1 MKSVVVLGMHRSG
14 TSLVTQA
21 LVAGGVYAGEASD
34 MLNAG
39 PDNPLGFHE
48 LQALVAENERV
59 LALWGGS
66 WFKPPAFS
74 VGSTFTATQRTE
86 HPVLAALLTSL
97 QGRSGGTPVVIKD
110 PRLCLTWPLLPAGD
124 ALVYVYVYRN
134 PVAVARSLH
143 ARNRFPVTMG
153 LALWEHYNRAAI
165 RALEQRGEFIGISY
179 DDIRADPSH
188 LAERLSQLQR
198 FGIHCDGAAAIAA
211 YSPSLSRSTHSP
223 TESPLDSA
231 QQEVLQTYEQ
241 TLLASYCE
249 SLCRGKALAPLP
261 PESPSLLAHL
271 HDLADAF
278 APLAEIVETQNA
290 RREAERLCV
299 ERTAERDRLLAEWQ
313 QLDTAHAALAGAHE
327 QEVENHKATIAQ
339 RDSLITNFEISQTDL
354 AQRDHELAETTDKTN
369 YLFHELSQAYTHLL
383 TYEQSSLARVN
394 RWATGLYKLATG
406 QRRENSRYD
415 DVLANARQYLTD
427 NALEMPEAR
436 PGKLAM
442 LANVVRYMASNP
454 AGSLRSI
461 SWPRIRRGFSVFFG
475 SSAADLQVWIDARF
489 PEQAKA
495 RMALDPGELSPGLDS
510 LELDFPAAKSPRV
523 TIVVPVYNDY
533 RVTVHC
539 LQSLQRH
546 SPAGQYEVILA
557 DDGSTDLTASIES
570 RISGIQVVR
579 GGNLGFLRNC
589 NRAAEQALGDFVL
602 LLNNDT
608 AVTAG
613 WLQALLEVFED
624 PGVGAAGPKLVFANG
639 TLQEAGGIMW
649 RDGSAWN
656 FGRMDD
662 AAKPAYSYVKEV
674 DYISGACLML
684 RRRLWTQ
691 LGGFDERFV
700 PAYYED
706 ADLCFAV
713 REAGYR
719 VVYQPA
725 ACVFHFEGVS
735 NGTDLSAGVKQHQ
748 VTNQQVFADKW
759 QAVLDR
765 DHYPNAEHVIW
776 ARDRSAHKPCVL
788 FIDHYVPHY
797 DKDAGSRSTFMYVK
811 LLLAMGYRVQFM
823 GANFFAHAPYTE
835 ALQQLG
841 VEVLVGESIAR
852 GLDAWLAE
860 HAPYIH
866 QIFLH
871 RPHVAEQFLPHL
883 KKLTACPPINFIGH
897 DLHYLR
903 MGREAA
909 LYSDPTL
916 QKSADSWRQREY
928 AVFDQVDRIYYFSQ
942 TETDEIARHRPDLA
956 LRTIPLH
963 ALEDKAL
970 PRYAPSR
977 PTHLL
982 FVGGFNHPPNVD
994 AARWC
999 VEEILPQVF
1008 AAVPDCHFHLI
1019 GSNPSS
1025 AVNALAA
1032 DNVTVHGYVDD
1043 AALDALY
1050 REVGLA
1056 VVPLR
1061 YGAGV
1066 KGKVLEAVQQN
1077 VPLVTTRIGAEGI
1090 PDADTVMWIAD
1101 DAQAIADAVI
1111 GLLNGSID
1119 PAERMAHYGRWL
1131 EQHFS
1136 SGRAEALLR
1145 ADFDEAPGGEE
1156 EAASQ
1161 ASCVASLS
1169 MGPAAAD

>member
-1 MKSVVVLGMHRSG
+1 MTLVSILGMHRSG
-14 TSLVTQA
+14 TSLVA
-21 LVAGGVYAGEASD
+21 RCCHEAGIFGGESGE
-34 MLNAG
+34 MLESQS
-39 PDNPLGFHE
+39 DNPLGFYE
-48 LQALVAENERV
+48 RRDLVAAND
-59 LALWGGS
+59 
-66 WFKPPAFS
+66 
-74 VGSTFTATQRTE
+74 
-86 HPVLAALLTSL
+86 ALLERKQAQWFDPPRHALTAPDEAADPLCADVMSSL
-97 QGRSGGTPVVIKD
+97 RASASGRDVFIKD
-110 PRLCLTWPLLPAGD
+110 PRLCLTWPAWRSLHEGGQI
-124 ALVYVYVYRN
+124 VTVYVYRE
-134 PVAVARSLH
+134 PLAVARSLQTRH
-143 ARNRFPVTMG
+143 AFPLTFG
-153 LALWEHYNRAAI
+153 LLLWEHYNRLALAAL
-165 RALEQRGEFIGISY
+165 RETPHACISY
-179 DDIRADPSH
+179 SQMASDPNALPRLLEKLASLGVRCDPS
-188 LAERLSQLQR
+188 A
-198 FGIHCDGAAAIAA
+198 GAALFDASMQHSAA
-211 YSPSLSRSTHSP
+211 Q
-223 TESPLDSA
+223 DSA
-231 QQEVLQTYEQ
+231 AVGLQSLEQ
-241 TLLASYCE
+241 TLLAEFCDALCAGGALTPLPAATP
-249 SLCRGKALAPLP
+249 SLHEKIRDMAGALAPL
-261 PESPSLLAHL
+261 S
-271 HDLADAF
+271 DA
-278 APLAEIVETQNA
+278 LETRQRLGEA
-290 RREAERLCV
+290 RALSE
-299 ERTAERDRLLAEWQ
+299 ERTAERDRLLAEWER
-313 QLDTAHAALAGAHE
+313 LDASHSELAGAHE
-327 QEVENHKATIAQ
+327 QEVENHKGTIAQ
-339 RDSLITNFEISQTDL
+339 RDSLMADLDASQTAL
-354 AQRDHELAETTDKTN
+354 AQRDHELAEMTDKTN
-369 YLFHELSQAYTHLL
+369 YLFHEISQAYTHLL
-383 TYEQSSLARVN
+383 AYERSSLARVN
-394 RWATGLYKLATG
+394 RWATRLYKLLTG

-415 DVLANARQYLTD
+415 DVLANARQYMID
-427 NALEMPEAR
+427 NALEMPEVR

-442 LANVVRYMASNP
+442 LGNVLRYMANNP
-454 AGSLRSI
+454 VGSLRSI
-461 SWPRIRRGFSVFFG
+461 SWPRLQRGFSVFFG

-495 RMALDPGELSPGLDS
+495 RMALDPAELSPGLDN
-510 LELDFPAAKSPRV
+510 LELEFPAAATPRV
-523 TIVVPVYNDY
+523 SIVVPVYNDY
-533 RVTVHC
+533 RVTVYC
-539 LQSLQRH
+539 LQSVLRH
-546 SPAGQYEVILA
+546 SPAGEYEVILA
-557 DDGSTDLTASIES
+557 DDGSTDLTATIES
-570 RISGIQVVR
+570 RIYGIRVVR
-579 GGNLGFLRNC
+579 GGNLGFLGNC
-589 NRAAEQALGDFVL
+589 NRAAEQASGDFIL

-608 AVTAG
+608 AVTSG
-613 WLQALLEVFED
+613 WLQALLDVFDDLE
-624 PGVGAAGPKLVFANG
+624 VGAAGPKLVFANG
-639 TLQEAGGIMW
+639 ALQEAGGIMW

-684 RRRLWTQ
+684 RRNLWQQ

-706 ADLCFAV
+706 ADICFAV

-725 ACVFHFEGVS
+725 ACIFHFEGVS
-735 NGTDLSAGVKQHQ
+735 NGTDLTAGVKQHQ

-759 QAVLDR
+759 QAVLER

-776 ARDRSAHKPCVL
+776 ARDRSARKPCVL

-860 HAPYIH
+860 HAPYIN

-883 KKLTACPPINFIGH
+883 KKLPACPPINFVGH

-903 MGREAA
+903 IGREAEVQ
-909 LYSDPTL
+909 SDPAL

-942 TETDEIARHRPDLA
+942 AETDEIARHRPDLA

-963 ALEDKAL
+963 AVDHRPLS
-970 PRYAPSR
+970 PYAPTR

-999 VEEILPQVF
+999 VEEILPLIC
-1008 AAVPDCHFHLI
+1008 AAVPDCHFHLV

-1025 AVNALAA
+1025 VVNALAS
-1032 DNVTVHGYVDD
+1032 DKVTVHGYVDD

-1077 VPLVTTRIGAEGI
+1077 VPLVTTHIGAEGI

-1101 DAQAIADAVI
+1101 EAEAIAAAVI

-1119 PAERMAHYGRWL
+1119 PAERMVRYGSWL

-1136 SGRAEALLR
+1136 SRRAEALLR

-1156 EAASQ
+1156 DAAS
-1161 ASCVASLS
+1161 
-1169 MGPAAAD
+1169 

>member
-1 MKSVVVLGMHRSG
+1 MALISILGMHRSG
-14 TSLVTQA
+14 TSLLAGCCQNADIFGGDVGVMLESQA
-21 LVAGGVYAGEASD
+21 
-34 MLNAG
+34 
-39 PDNPLGFHE
+39 DNPLGFYE
-48 LQALVAENERV
+48 RSDLVNANE
-59 LALWGGS
+59 
-66 WFKPPAFS
+66 
-74 VGSTFTATQRTE
+74 
-86 HPVLAALLTSL
+86 ALLNASNSAWFAPSPSPLFESSPEIIT
-97 QGRSGGTPVVIKD
+97 QCRSVLTELFGDPHSGDRFIKD
-110 PRLCLTWPLLPAGD
+110 PRLCLTWPVWRNLLP
-124 ALVYVYVYRN
+124 LNEQITVYVYRE
-134 PVAVARSLH
+134 PLAVATSLR
-143 ARNRFPVTMG
+143 ARHGFPLAFGLLLWEQYNRFA
-153 LALWEHYNRAAI
+153 LASLRDDVAHVC
-165 RALEQRGEFIGISY
+165 ISY
-179 DDIRADPSH
+179 AQIASDPNA
-188 LAERLSQLQR
+188 LVRLLQQLQDLGVR
-198 FGIHCDGAAAIAA
+198 CNS
-211 YSPSLSRSTHSP
+211 SPENPIFNPAMEHFKNVDQSASR
-223 TESPLDSA
+223 
-231 QQEVLQTYEQ
+231 LQSFEQ
-241 TLLASYCE
+241 TLLAEHCE
-249 SLCRGKALAPLP
+249 ALCGGGPLLSLPAPT
-261 PESPSLLAHL
+261 PSLHEKIRDFAAALSPLSDAL
-271 HDLADAF
+271 ETRQRLNEARDLA
-278 APLAEIVETQNA
+278 T
-290 RREAERLCV
+290 
-299 ERTAERDRLLAEWQ
+299 ERTAERDRLLTEWH
-313 QLDTAHAALAGAHE
+313 QLDASHTQLAAAHE
-327 QEVENHKATIAQ
+327 QEVANHKGTIAQ
-339 RDSLITNFEISQTDL
+339 RDTLINDLDTSQ
-354 AQRDHELAETTDKTN
+354 AELAAREYELAAREHALAEITDKTN

-383 TYEQSSLARVN
+383 AYEQSSLARVN

-415 DVLANARQYLTD
+415 DVLANARQYMTD

-442 LANVVRYMASNP
+442 LGNVLRYMASNP

-495 RMALDPGELSPGLDS
+495 RMALAPAELSPGLDN
-510 LELDFPAAKSPRV
+510 LELEFPAAESPRV
-523 TIVVPVYNDY
+523 SIVVPVYNDY

-539 LQSLQRH
+539 LQSLLRH
-546 SPAGQYEVILA
+546 SPAGLYEVILA
-557 DDGSTDLTASIES
+557 DDGSTDLTSTLES
-570 RISGIQVVR
+570 RIRGIQVVR

-589 NRAAEQALGDFVL
+589 NRAAEQARGDVVL

-613 WLQALLEVFED
+613 WLPALLDVFED
-624 PGVGAAGPKLVFANG
+624 PEVGAVGPTLLFANG
-639 TLQEAGGIMW
+639 ALQEAGGIMW
-649 RDGSAWN
+649 KDGSAWN

-662 AAKPAYSYVKEV
+662 AAKPAYSYVKDV

-684 RRRLWTQ
+684 RRSLWQQ

-706 ADLCFAV
+706 ADICFAV

-725 ACVFHFEGVS
+725 ARIFHFEGVS
-735 NGTDLSAGVKQHQ
+735 NGTDLTAGIKQHQ

-759 QAVLDR
+759 RTVLER
-765 DHYPNAEHVIW
+765 DHFPNAEHVIW
-776 ARDRSAHKPCVL
+776 ARDRSASKPCVL

-811 LLLAMGYRVQFM
+811 LLLAMDYRVQFM

-835 ALQQLG
+835 TLQQLG

-860 HAPYIH
+860 HAPYIN

-883 KKLTACPPINFIGH
+883 KKLPTCPPINFVGH

-903 MGREAA
+903 IGREAA
-909 LYSDPTL
+909 LQSDPAL

-942 TETDEIARHRPDLA
+942 AETEEIARHRPDLA

-963 ALEDKAL
+963 ALEDKPL
-970 PRYAPSR
+970 PPYAPTR

-999 VEEILPQVF
+999 VEEILPQVS
-1008 AAVPDCHFHLI
+1008 AAVPDCHFHLV
-1019 GSNPSS
+1019 GSNPNS
-1025 AVNALAA
+1025 AVKALAA
-1032 DNVTVHGYVDD
+1032 GNVTVHGYVDD
-1043 AALDALY
+1043 EALDAMY

-1077 VPLVTTRIGAEGI
+1077 VPLVTTHIGAEGI

-1111 GLLNGSID
+1111 GLLSGSID
-1119 PAERMAHYGRWL
+1119 PAERMARYGSWL

-1136 SGRAEALLR
+1136 SSRAEALLR
-1145 ADFDEAPGGEE
+1145 ADFDEVPGDEE
-1156 EAASQ
+1156 EAAS
-1161 ASCVASLS
+1161 
-1169 MGPAAAD
+1169 

>member
-1 MKSVVVLGMHRSG
+1 MNLLFIIGMHRSG
-14 TSLVTQA
+14 TSLIARCLHEAGIYGGDPEAMLESQTDNSLGFYERRD
-21 LVAGGVYAGEASD
+21 LVAANDVLLSAVESRWFDPPTAPLQPPGTTASLNDCEGVLNELR
-34 MLNAG
+34 MLGA
-39 PDNPLGFHE
+39 D
-48 LQALVAENERV
+48 RD
-59 LALWGGS
+59 
-66 WFKPPAFS
+66 
-74 VGSTFTATQRTE
+74 TF
-86 HPVLAALLTSL
+86 L
-97 QGRSGGTPVVIKD
+97 KD
-110 PRLCLTWPLLPAGD
+110 PRLCMTWPTWRSLAD
-124 ALVYVYVYRN
+124 ADRHIVLYVYRE
-134 PVAVARSLH
+134 PLAVARSLQTRH
-143 ARNRFPVTMG
+143 GFPMTYG
-153 LALWEHYNRAAI
+153 LLLWEHYNRL
-165 RALEQRGEFIGISY
+165 ALEALRNVDYVCISY
-179 DDIRADPSH
+179 AQIASEPQALTRMLEQLRDLGVQCDPSAGASLFNPDMEH
-188 LAERLSQLQR
+188 STAVDPSSVRLQS
-198 FGIHCDGAAAIAA
+198 F
-211 YSPSLSRSTHSP
+211 
-223 TESPLDSA
+223 
-231 QQEVLQTYEQ
+231 EQ
-241 TLLASYCE
+241 TLLAEYCDALCGGA
-249 SLCRGKALAPLP
+249 SLTPLP
-261 PESPSLLAHL
+261 APTTSLHEKIRDFAAALGPL
-271 HDLADAF
+271 SDAM
-278 APLAEIVETQNA
+278 ETRQ
-290 RREAERLCV
+290 RLE
-299 ERTAERDRLLAEWQ
+299 ERTAERDRLLAEWE
-313 QLDTAHAALAGAHE
+313 QLDASHTELAGAHE
-327 QEVENHKATIAQ
+327 REVANHGVTIAQ
-339 RDSLITNFEISQTDL
+339 RDSLITNLEISQTDL
-354 AQRDHELAETTDKTN
+354 AQRGHELAEMTDKTN

-383 TYEQSSLARVN
+383 AYEQSSLARVN
-394 RWATGLYKLATG
+394 RFATRIYKLVTG

-415 DVLANARQYLTD
+415 DVLANARQYMTD

-442 LANVVRYMASNP
+442 LGNVVRYMASNP

-475 SSAADLQVWIDARF
+475 ASAADLQVWIDARF

-495 RMALDPGELSPGLDS
+495 RMALDPAELSPGLDN
-510 LELDFPAAKSPRV
+510 LELEFPAAKSPRV
-523 TIVVPVYNDY
+523 SIVVPVYNDY
-533 RVTVHC
+533 RVTVYC
-539 LQSLQRH
+539 LQSLLRH

-624 PGVGAAGPKLVFANG
+624 PGVGAVGPKLVFANG
-639 TLQEAGGIMW
+639 ILQEAGGIMW

-662 AAKPAYSYVKEV
+662 AGKPAYSYVKEV

-706 ADLCFAV
+706 ADICFAV

-759 QAVLDR
+759 QAVLER

-823 GANFFAHAPYTE
+823 GANFFAHSPYTE

-860 HAPYIH
+860 HAPYIN

-883 KKLTACPPINFIGH
+883 KKLPACPPINFVGH

-903 MGREAA
+903 IGREAE
-909 LYSDPTL
+909 LQSDPAL

-942 TETDEIARHRPDLA
+942 AETDEIARHRPGLA

-963 ALEDKAL
+963 ALEDKPL
-970 PRYAPSR
+970 PPYGPTR

-999 VEEILPQVF
+999 VEEILPQVS
-1008 AAVPDCHFHLI
+1008 AAVPDCHFHLV
-1019 GSNPSS
+1019 GSNPNS
-1025 AVNALAA
+1025 AVKALAA
-1032 DNVTVHGYVDD
+1032 SNVTVHGYVDD

-1077 VPLVTTRIGAEGI
+1077 VPLVTTHIGAEGI

-1119 PAERMAHYGRWL
+1119 PAERMARYGSWL

-1136 SGRAEALLR
+1136 SRRAEALLR

-1156 EAASQ
+1156 ESAS
-1161 ASCVASLS
+1161 
-1169 MGPAAAD
+1169 

>member
-1 MKSVVVLGMHRSG
+1 MLEKLRDLGVKCDPS
-14 TSLVTQA
+14 
-21 LVAGGVYAGEASD
+21 AGESLFNPD
-34 MLNAG
+34 MQ
-39 PDNPLGFHE
+39 H
-48 LQALVAENERV
+48 
-59 LALWGGS
+59 
-66 WFKPPAFS
+66 
-74 VGSTFTATQRTE
+74 ST
-86 HPVLAALLTSL
+86 
-97 QGRSGGTPVVIKD
+97 
-110 PRLCLTWPLLPAGD
+110 
-124 ALVYVYVYRN
+124 
-134 PVAVARSLH
+134 AVD
-143 ARNRFPVTMG
+143 
-153 LALWEHYNRAAI
+153 
-165 RALEQRGEFIGISY
+165 Q
-179 DDIRADPSH
+179 
-188 LAERLSQLQR
+188 
-198 FGIHCDGAAAIAA
+198 AAA
-211 YSPSLSRSTHSP
+211 R
-223 TESPLDSA
+223 
-231 QQEVLQTYEQ
+231 LQSFEQ
-241 TLLASYCE
+241 TLLAEYCDALCAGGPLTPLPAPTT
-249 SLCRGKALAPLP
+249 SLHEKIRDFAAALAPL
-261 PESPSLLAHL
+261 
-271 HDLADAF
+271 ADA
-278 APLAEIVETQNA
+278 LETRQRLDEA
-290 RREAERLCV
+290 RALSQ
-299 ERTAERDRLLAEWQ
+299 ERTAERDRLLAEWE
-313 QLDTAHAALAGAHE
+313 QLDASHNQLAVAHE
-327 QEVENHKATIAQ
+327 QEVENHRATIAQ
-339 RDSLITNFEISQTDL
+339 RDSLIADLEISQTDL
-354 AQRDHELAETTDKTN
+354 AQRDHELAEMADKTN

-394 RWATGLYKLATG
+394 RWATGLYKLVTG

-415 DVLANARQYLTD
+415 DVLANARQYIAD
-427 NALEMPEAR
+427 NALEMPEVR

-442 LANVVRYMASNP
+442 LGNVLCYMASNP

-495 RMALDPGELSPGLDS
+495 RMALDPTELSPGLDN
-510 LELDFPAAKSPRV
+510 LELEFPAAESPQV
-523 TIVVPVYNDY
+523 SIVVPVFNDY

-539 LQSLQRH
+539 LQSLLRH

-557 DDGSTDLTASIES
+557 DDGSTDLTGTIES
-570 RISGIQVVR
+570 RIRGIQVVR

-589 NRAAEQALGDFVL
+589 NRAAEQARGDFVL
-602 LLNNDT
+602 MLNNDT

-613 WLQALLEVFED
+613 WLQALLDVFED
-624 PGVGAAGPKLVFANG
+624 PEVGAAGPKLVFANG
-639 TLQEAGGIMW
+639 ALQEAGGIMW
-649 RDGSAWN
+649 RDASAWN

-662 AAKPAYSYVKEV
+662 AAKPAYSYVKDV

-684 RRRLWTQ
+684 RRCLWEK

-706 ADLCFAV
+706 ADICFAV

-725 ACVFHFEGVS
+725 ACIFHFEGVS
-735 NGTDLSAGVKQHQ
+735 NGTDLTSGVKQHQ
-748 VTNQQVFADKW
+748 ITNQQVFADKW
-759 QAVLDR
+759 QAVLER

-811 LLLAMGYRVQFM
+811 LLLSMGYRVQFM
-823 GANFFAHAPYTE
+823 GANFFAHSPYTE

-860 HAPYIH
+860 HAPYIN

-883 KKLTACPPINFIGH
+883 KKLASCPPINFVGH

-903 MGREAA
+903 IGREAE
-909 LYSDPTL
+909 LQSDPAL
-916 QKSADSWRQREY
+916 QKSADSWRQREF

-942 TETDEIARHRPDLA
+942 AETYEIARHRPDLA

-963 ALEDKAL
+963 ALEDKPL
-970 PRYAPSR
+970 PSYAPIR

-994 AARWC
+994 AARWF
-999 VEEILPQVF
+999 VEEILPQVS
-1008 AAVPDCHFHLI
+1008 AAVPDCHFHLV
-1019 GSNPSS
+1019 GSNPNS
-1025 AVNALAA
+1025 AVKALAT

-1043 AALDALY
+1043 VALDALY
-1050 REVGLA
+1050 RDVGLA

-1077 VPLVTTRIGAEGI
+1077 VPLVTTHIGTEGI
-1090 PDADTVMWIAD
+1090 PDADAVMWIAD
-1101 DAQAIADAVI
+1101 DAQAIAETVV
-1111 GLLNGSID
+1111 GLLNGSIN
-1119 PAERMAHYGRWL
+1119 PADRMARYGGWL

-1136 SGRAEALLR
+1136 SRRAEALLR
-1145 ADFDEAPGGEE
+1145 VDFEGG
-1156 EAASQ
+1156 
-1161 ASCVASLS
+1161 
-1169 MGPAAAD
+1169 P